1 LAAFVVFSNLDDNVT
16 RVTSFKHVPEIFRQ
30 DKDLLVFLEPNFIVM
45 QLVVLLILLGSQS
58 GDLNGD
64 FFVIY
69 LAWIRA
75 VVRYELSPLDDPCT
89 IYYEVGRAAIFNDDP
104 IGGFVLAIKSYF
116 FFDAFSRLIV

>member
-1 LAAFVVFSNLDDNVT
+1 MAAFVVFSNLDYNVT

-30 DKDLLVFLEPNFIVM
+30 DEDLLVFLEPNFIVM
-45 QLVVLLILLGSQS
+45 QLVVLLILPGSQR

-75 VVRYELSPLDDPCT
+75 VVRYEFSPLDDPCT
-89 IYYEVGRAAIFNDDP
+89 IYYEVGQAAIFNDDS
-104 IGGFVLAIKSYF
+104 IGGFVVPIKSYLI
-116 FFDAFSRLIV
+116 FDAFFRLIV